1 MSEKTV
7 KQEALFTSPYFLLM
21 LAELCLKLC
30 TFMQNSLLAVYV
42 VDTSDSTILAGLMT
56 TVYMIVSVICRP
68 ISGNL
73 SDRRGRFVMIIFGCV
88 IYCAATSMLLWV
100 PAAMLMLLLVMR
112 VFQGIGYGCGGV
124 GIYALGSD
132 IIPESRMSEGIGIL
146 GLGQTVATALGPL
159 IANAAADAFGYKTA
173 FTVIFVLSVITVI
186 AVFFLRGYCR
196 NHNIAQKAQKAEAP
210 AQPEKQPAAKGGVK
224 GILSS
229 LVEVHALK
237 PAIFAFLVM
246 FVGSAVTT
254 FIITYGTGAGLTR
267 SQAALFFTVNAITVA
282 LARLFGGK
290 ISQKFGSAAV
300 IVPGFL
306 CIVGSMLGISL
317 HITITAIV
325 ICALFYGLGQGL
337 VQPEINAMGVL
348 LADKDKRGLANGTVF
363 LMMDLGGA
371 VSGVAFV
378 AIASAFGYA
387 AIYGTCSVI
396 ALLSAV
402 LYLVMRRAKLVL

>member
-1 MSEKTV
+1 LAENTAKRD
-7 KQEALFTSPYFLLM
+7 ALFTAPYFLLM

-42 VDTSDSTILAGLMT
+42 VDTADSTILAGLMT

-100 PAAMLMLLLVMR
+100 PAAMLMLLLIMR

-159 IANAAADAFGYKTA
+159 AANAAADAFGYRAA
-173 FTVIFVLSVITVI
+173 FTIIFVLSAVTVV

-196 NHNIAQKAQKAEAP
+196 RHSIGRKAQEPEAP
-210 AQPEKQPAAKGGVK
+210 AQAKAKSAAKSSIR

-229 LVEVHALK
+229 LVEIHALK

-267 SQAALFFTVNAITVA
+267 SQAALFFTVNAVTVA

-290 ISQKFGSAAV
+290 VSQKFGSAAV

-306 CIVGSMLGISL
+306 CIFGSMLGISL
-317 HITITAIV
+317 HIAISTIV

-348 LADKDKRGLANGTVF
+348 MADKDKRGLANGTVF

-371 VSGVAFV
+371 VSGVAFG

-387 AIYGTCSVI
+387 AIYASCSAI
-396 ALLSAV
+396 ALLAAV
-402 LYLVMRRAKLVL
+402 LYLAMRRVKLVL